1 MPSPRRRSRSGGLHD
16 GDRAGFVVDRDIGEL
31 ALALG
36 LLENAH
42 GDQQD
47 LHDLAGHG
55 PADTFGVNPA
65 PVFRKIERFERLA

>member
-1 MPSPRRRSRSGGLHD
+1 M
-16 GDRAGFVVDRDIGEL
+16 DRDIGEL

-42 GDQQD
+42 GDQPD
-47 LHDLAGHG
+47 LHDLAEHG

-65 PVFRKIERFERLA
+65 PVFRKIERFEQLVHVR